1 MNRLLHCHVLLC
13 VVLAACGAPE
23 VLEPR
28 DGTVPRGV
36 DLSGNWVMREI
47 PPAERQRLREA
58 IGKTDGVDDYGVFR
72 RPPPPQGAR
81 ITERSIEGGLVHV
94 FLQTGTKL
102 KVTQTPYALFIS
114 FDRSVVEEFRFGEN
128 RTVSV
133 GAIEAQRVTG
143 WEGDQLVVETLDEN
157 GMKLTERFWLT
168 DGGKTL
174 QRQITFRSK
183 RHEEETIV
191 QVFDTA

>member
-1 MNRLLHCHVLLC
+1 MKTLPCCPVLLC
-13 VVLAACGAPE
+13 LVLVACSAPE

-36 DLSGNWVMREI
+36 DLSGNWVLRETSPGGQREI
-47 PPAERQRLREA
+47 RDA
-58 IGKTDGVDDYGVFR
+58 INKTDGVDGQAIIR
-72 RPPPPQGAR
+72 RPETSRYGRRDEAR
-81 ITERSIEGGLVHV
+81 VKGGLVYV
-94 FLQTGTKL
+94 FLETGTNL

-133 GAIEAQRVTG
+133 GQVEAQRVTG
-143 WEGDQLVVETLDEN
+143 WEGEQLVVETLGRN
-157 GMKLTERFWLT
+157 GMKLTERFWLAN
-168 DGGKTL
+168 GGDTL
-174 QRQITFRSK
+174 HRQITFRSK

-191 QVFDTA
+191 QLFDSA